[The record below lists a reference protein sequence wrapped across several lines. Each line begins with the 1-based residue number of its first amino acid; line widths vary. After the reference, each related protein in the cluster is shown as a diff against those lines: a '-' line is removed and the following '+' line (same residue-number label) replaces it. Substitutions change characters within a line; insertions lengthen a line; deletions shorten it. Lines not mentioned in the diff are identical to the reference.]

1 MDLVQEIK
9 KELSRYIN
17 PEKAVSLPKFFKTGP
32 GDYAEGDI
40 FIGVTVPYQRKVA
53 KKFFKQ
59 ASLDDVEQLLRDP
72 VHEYRL
78 TALFMLVSKNEK
90 LTSAVEKR
98 AVVDFYLA
106 NTAYINNWDLVD
118 ASADKILGAYLLDRE
133 KDILYRLAGEN
144 DIWKQR
150 MAMLAT
156 FHFIKQNRYDDAL
169 KIAALL
175 LDHRHDLIHKA
186 VGWMLRE
193 IGKRDFAVEFAFLER
208 HYRQMPRTMLRYAI
222 ERFPEE
228 LRQQF
233 LKGLV

>member
-9 KELSRYIN
+9 EELLRHTD
-17 PEKAVSLPKFFKTGP
+17 PDKAVFLPKFFKTGP
-32 GDYAEGDI
+32 GGYAEGDI
-40 FIGVTVPYQRKVA
+40 FIGVTVPYQRKTA
-53 KKFFKQ
+53 KKFFRP
-59 ASLDDVEQLLRDP
+59 AALADVEQLPHDP

-78 TALFMLVSKNEK
+78 TALFMLVYKYEK
-90 LTSAVEKR
+90 LNTEAEKE

-133 KDILYRLAGEN
+133 KDILYRLAREN

-150 MAMLAT
+150 MAVLAT
-156 FHFIKQNRYDDAL
+156 FHFIKQNRYDDTL
-169 KIAALL
+169 RIAALL
-175 LDHRHDLIHKA
+175 LNHKHDLIHKA

-193 IGKRDFAVEFAFLER
+193 IGKRDFAAELAFLER

-222 ERFPEE
+222 ERFDEG